1 MNVIPFGR
9 TPAERRRNAEAAA
22 TAETKR
28 QEAAAFQPDWRS
40 KYPSRPEARRAN
52 LLEASTCK
60 VCERKFAHG
69 TAVPADRVCRDCRHD
84 MHHNGPQEPPADPS
98 LF

>member
-9 TPAERRRNAEAAA
+9 TPAERRRNAESAERAA
-22 TAETKR
+22 TKPR
-28 QEAAAFQPDWRS
+28 HPAAP
-40 KYPSRPEARRAN
+40 PSRRG
-52 LLEASTCK
+52 STCK

-69 TAVPADRVCRDCRHD
+69 TAVPADRVCRDCRYD
-84 MHHNGPQEPPADPS
+84 MQHNGPTEPPPDPS

>member
-22 TAETKR
+22 TAKR

-52 LLEASTCK
+52 LLAASTCK

>member
-9 TPAERRRNAEAAA
+9 TPAERRRNAEAAES
-22 TAETKR
+22 AETKR

>member
-1 MNVIPFGR
+1 MNVIPFGH
-9 TPAERRRNAEAAA
+9 TPAERRRNA
-22 TAETKR
+22 
-28 QEAAAFQPDWRS
+28 EAAAFQPDWRS

-52 LLEASTCK
+52 ILAGSTCK

-69 TAVPADRVCRDCRHD
+69 TAVPVDRVCRDCRKD
-84 MHHNGPQEPPADPS
+84 MLVQGPEPPPDPS